1 MTVTIQ
7 ISNSDNKL
15 TQGEWAQF
23 ITEMRRAI
31 QENCDKV
38 HFIGGSDTFAPWQ
51 NACWVVAVPDENLER
66 FRSIIVGVRRAYY
79 QDSVALT
86 CGNTELV

>member
-23 ITEMRRAI
+23 ITEMRRTI

-38 HFIGGSDTFAPWQ
+38 LFIGGSDTFAPWQ
-51 NACWVVAVPDENLER
+51 NARWVVAVSDENLMQL
-66 FRSIIVGVRRAYY
+66 RSMIVGVRKACH
-79 QDSVALT
+79 QDAVALT
-86 CGNTELV
+86 CGTTELV